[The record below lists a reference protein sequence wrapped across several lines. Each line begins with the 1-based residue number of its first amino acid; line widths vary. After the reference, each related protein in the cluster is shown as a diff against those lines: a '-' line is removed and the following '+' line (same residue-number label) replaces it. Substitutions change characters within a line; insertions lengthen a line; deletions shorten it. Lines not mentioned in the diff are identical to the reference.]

1 MAATTYYLCPLSLI
15 AQWFTN
21 IGFMAAGGTL
31 QTYVGGTVATPV
43 TTYTDS
49 TGIVPNPNP
58 MTLSSSGRPVSA
70 SGAPVAFWV
79 PSGTVVKFVAFDVAG
94 NQLDVLDNVVALGDP
109 SFFLSELS
117 NPATGFGADLVANAM
132 RSYDVF
138 SSLRAANV
146 PVLTGSQ
153 TLIVDVEGALLIGDG
168 AGGIFYWSPTSVVAD
183 DGVNTI
189 KPNAILSATPGRYLR
204 QTNPFGVPITFQL
217 TITGC
222 TTAPVLNCNAQSNGN
237 LISVQ
242 VPGSGVLLSNST
254 AKGLNFW
261 PATLRDNIV
270 GFTSNLFGATD
281 NGATGVAAY
290 VSIANAI
297 GSNSAVLLPN
307 NASGLWTAG
316 NTNWAFNGFN
326 FTYILPNGHP

>member
-1 MAATTYYLCPLSLI
+1 MATTLYLCPLSLI
-15 AQWFTN
+15 AQWFNN

-31 QTYVGGTVATPV
+31 VTYVAGTVSTPV

-58 MTLSSSGRPVSA
+58 LTLSASGRPVSA
-70 SGAPVAFWV
+70 SGAPIAFWV

-94 NQLDVLDNVVALGDP
+94 NQLDVLDNVASLDDPFALLAI
-109 SFFLSELS
+109 FA
-117 NPATGFGADLVANAM
+117 NPASGSGADLVANAM

-138 SSLRAANV
+138 ASVRAANV

-153 TLIVDVEGALLIGDG
+153 TLIIDVEGALLIGDG
-168 AGGIFYWSPTSVVAD
+168 AGGMFYWSPTSVAVD
-183 DGVNTI
+183 DGVNVI
-189 KPNAILSATPGRYLR
+189 KPTAILAANPGRYLR
-204 QTNPFGVPITFQL
+204 QTNPFGVPSTFNV

-222 TTAPVLNCNAQSNGN
+222 TTAPILVCVAQSNGN

-242 VPGSGVLLSNST
+242 VPGSGVLVSNST

-261 PATLRDNIV
+261 PATLRDNVV
-270 GFTSNLFGATD
+270 GFASNLFGAQD
-281 NGATGVAAY
+281 NGTLGLAAY
-290 VSIANAI
+290 LSIANAI
-297 GSNSAVLLPN
+297 GSNSANIVPN
-307 NASGLWTAG
+307 NASGLWTNPG
-316 NTNWAFNGFN
+316 NWSFNGFN